1 MKIVLDFSIFHN
13 FAGFETFLLLCRNRD
28 GEEKVVYRNL
38 FSIFTKH
45 IAYRDCNQ
53 NIK

>member
-1 MKIVLDFSIFHN
+1 MMNFSWNKSENCLDFSIFHN

-45 IAYRDCNQ
+45 IA
-53 NIK
+53 